1 MGFRFENWDSAM
13 APSPI
18 AKLLAEKAG
27 VQEAPVTYQDMQ
39 AKKEPINQAK
49 ARMEASTPFPQDG
62 KYTPNTDYTSVTMAP
77 KFETNAEAK
86 ARADEADTRAY
97 QQAHQGL
104 SSDFA
109 SKIAE
114 ILRQGK
120 SMEQSYRDSAEGKF
134 TPKTMGQIAEE
145 RMASI
150 PKDQSW
156 RRQNPFAEGMG
167 YQWADDAKLKGLGWG
182 DDDIS
187 SMKARTEFEP
197 QEIENLYSQ
206 GALRAPYAEYLK
218 EQERLRQQAEAEAA
232 RQAAIRASYY
242 DYTPQSTYSEPE
254 APAPTH
260 EPVFKGNYT
269 IQAPTPSSSFDQLD
283 SDSMADYKRS
293 RSSMNT
299 GYWGTGRGSY

>member
-1 MGFRFENWDSAM
+1 MDIKFTNWSGS

-18 AKLLAEKAG
+18 AMELAKKAG
-27 VQEAPVTYQDMQ
+27 VQEAPVNYRDYM
-39 AKKEPINQAK
+39 ASREPMNQAK
-49 ARMEASTPFPQDG
+49 ARMEANTEYKMPEQG
-62 KYTPNTDYTSVTMAP
+62 KFAPSQDYTSVNMSP
-77 KFETNAEAK
+77 KFETKEQAQ

-97 QQAHQGL
+97 QQSHPGL

-150 PKDQSW
+150 PKEQTW

-167 YQWADDAKLKGLGWG
+167 YEWAKDDALKGLGWG
-182 DDDIS
+182 DDDIA

-197 QEIENLYSQ
+197 QEILKLVDQ
-206 GALRAPYAEYLK
+206 GAIRAPYAEYLK
-218 EQERLRQQAEAEAA
+218 EQERLRQEALAKAAQEAYE
-232 RQAAIRASYY
+232 QQTSYG
-242 DYTPQSTYSEPE
+242 YSEPSYYE
-254 APAPTH
+254 APVASTPAPAP
-260 EPVFKGNYT
+260 
-269 IQAPTPSSSFDQLD
+269 QPTYGVGFDQLD
-283 SDSMADYKRS
+283 SDSMAGFKKGKQAGW
-293 RSSMNT
+293 N
-299 GYWGTGRGSY
+299 WNAGRNNFY